1 MTQNDYKYAVVDLEA
16 TGTGSGAK
24 IIQIGIVLIENGSI
38 IGTVKERTLVCAI
51 VPHILV
57 AIR

>member
-1 MTQNDYKYAVVDLEA
+1 MQTKKTNEDLE
-16 TGTGSGAK
+16 GNWLMPG
-24 IIQIGIVLIENGSI
+24 IILIENGSI